1 MSCTGVGSLD
11 RSIDK
16 SNAWLG
22 GIEEGFGTHDRRLAY
37 RVARAWLHSLRDRL
51 TVEVAAHFA
60 AQLPELLRGGVFYDG
75 WNPSRVPLRYG
86 RPEYVARFAR
96 EARIHQSDVPKAV
109 AVVTATVRQHVSAGA
124 VDEALALLPGDLREL
139 LEPTAMQPPGASHDQ
154 TDPR

>member
-1 MSCTGVGSLD
+1 MSFTGVGSLD

-37 RVARAWLHSLRDRL
+37 RVARARLHSLRDRL

-60 AQLPELLRGGVFYDG
+60 AQLPELLRGVFYDG

-96 EARIHQSDVPKAV
+96 EARIHQSDVPKAS
-109 AVVTATVRQHVSAGA
+109 AVVTAAVRQHVSAGA
-124 VDEALALLPGDLREL
+124 VAEAFALLPGDLREL
-139 LEPTAMQPPGASHDQ
+139 LEPAAELSTGASRDQ
-154 TDPR
+154 LCRG